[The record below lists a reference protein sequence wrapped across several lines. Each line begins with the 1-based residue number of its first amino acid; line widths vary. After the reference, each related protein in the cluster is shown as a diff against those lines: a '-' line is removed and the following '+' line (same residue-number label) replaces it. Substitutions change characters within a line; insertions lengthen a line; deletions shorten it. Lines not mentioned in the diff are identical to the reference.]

1 MNIYEELRKK
11 RPAHPSIGPEYRSD
25 SSSTLNAST
34 TYDNNENSQQKQ
46 YNNTQQREI
55 PTEINFLQTPSSF
68 VTGPP
73 SKNHW
78 KPDSEVSSCADCNR
92 QFTLINRR
100 HHCRKCGDIF
110 CGQCTNYTARL
121 DQDCRFNPKGIES
134 RICRKCNDERQNN
147 SKMIVNNS
155 DPSRYRSKRNDNTPG
170 IHREQNNYY
179 NPISENISIN
189 KPAAPPDLAP
199 ATLMSVPNDW
209 AWSTF

>member
-25 SSSTLNAST
+25 SSSSVST
-34 TYDNNENSQQKQ
+34 AYEANESSSSNQQ
-46 YNNTQQREI
+46 YNYVQPR
-55 PTEINFLQTPSSF
+55 EINFFQTPSSF

-92 QFTLINRR
+92 PFTLINRR

-110 CGQCTNYTARL
+110 CGQCTNFTARL

-134 RICRKCNDERQNN
+134 RICRKCNEERQNQVKIMLN
-147 SKMIVNNS
+147 ASES
-155 DPSRYRSKRNDNTPG
+155 SRYRQPKRRDTTPG
-170 IHREQNNYY
+170 IHRETNNYF
-179 NPISENISIN
+179 NSNSENISID
-189 KPAAPPDLAP
+189 KPAQVPDLAP

-209 AWSTF
+209 TWSTF

>member
-25 SSSTLNAST
+25 STSSTST
-34 TYDNNENSQQKQ
+34 AYEPNNENSQP
-46 YNNTQQREI
+46 NQQPVYSQPI
-55 PTEINFLQTPSSF
+55 EINFLQTPSSF

-92 QFTLINRR
+92 PFTLIFRR
-100 HHCRKCGDIF
+100 HHCRRCGDIF
-110 CGQCTNYTARL
+110 CNNCTSFTARL

-134 RICRKCNDERQNN
+134 RICRKCNDERVNL
-147 SKMIVNNS
+147 KAVNNS
-155 DPSRYRSKRNDNTPG
+155 DQTGYRQKRRDNTPG
-170 IHREQNNYY
+170 IYRELNNYY
-179 NPISENISIN
+179 NPNSENISIN
-189 KPAAPPDLAP
+189 KPAPVPDLAP

-209 AWSTF
+209 TWSTF